1 MVVNYRSK
9 KFYNI
14 GPRSEFDGLT
24 ELGRKVLPGTRY
36 TRSYVRDENKV
47 FEHWHQEVGGYINA
61 GAGKAVTLKYI
72 FFISSFWNINF

>member
-24 ELGRKVLPGTRY
+24 ELGRKVLPGTKY
-36 TRSYVRDENKV
+36 TRSNARDENKV
-47 FEHWHQEVGGYINA
+47 SNTDIRRS
-61 GAGKAVTLKYI
+61 GATSTQVQDRA
-72 FFISSFWNINF
+72 SP